1 MVSNSIQS
9 VRQSRRS
16 SQVQSG
22 LGTDHFILWDEAVKF
37 DTVLNFYISRRLG
50 AVGLCVCVWG
60 GGNPY
65 LWDVLSF
72 QKYLFLA
79 LLPLHPL
86 FLFLP
91 LSLSPA
97 PVTQP
102 PSTNPTPNP
111 NRPIWLYRIRTV
123 YTSFEMGRYSL
134 LTKQK
139 ALKRSLPLL
148 SSPHTHA
155 RAGMLYT
162 ISRQQGQEERTEM
175 KRKKLPRFQRHVT
188 CSSNKIISI

>member
-1 MVSNSIQS
+1 MSGNRDVPPKSNQALAQTTSSSGMRPSNSIQCLIFTFPDGWEPW
-9 VRQSRRS
+9 V
-16 SQVQSG
+16 
-22 LGTDHFILWDEAVKF
+22 
-37 DTVLNFYISRRLG
+37 
-50 AVGLCVCVWG
+50 CVCVWG
-60 GGNPY
+60 GEGGNPY

-91 LSLSPA
+91 LSLSPS
-97 PVTQP
+97 PVTLP

-111 NRPIWLYRIRTV
+111 NRPIWLYLIRTV